1 MLGRLINRSGEAT
14 DGASL
19 AIVRIVF
26 GAVGVLSVVR
36 IVGYGWVE
44 ELYAGPSRRFSYP
57 GLGWVAPPGVAGTY
71 VLLAVVGLAAL
82 AVMLGWMYRPA
93 IVVFVIGFAWIEFVD
108 VTTYLNHY
116 WFMTTLGLVM
126 IVAPMDARFALGA
139 TTRSIRRGWV
149 WLVRIHVAVV
159 YVFAGLAKL
168 NRDWLLHAMPLRLWL
183 PGAVGSAARR
193 SGPRTALDGLRAQLG
208 GRRVR
213 LQRRGAAAVA
223 THPSGGLGGRRGV
236 PRRDVVAVPDRCVPV
251 VDDRGHDDL
260 LRARLAG
267 THRDEGAAWRRR
279 SDPVATLRSSPRRP
293 SPLRTWHLLAAALLG
308 DGRSSRYR
316 SGIM

>member
-1 MLGRLINRSGEAT
+1 MLGRLINRSGEGT

-26 GAVGVLSVVR
+26 GAIGVLSVVR

-57 GLGWVAPPGVAGTY
+57 GLGWVAPPGVVGTY

-82 AVMLGWMYRPA
+82 AVMVGWMYRPA

-139 TTRSIRRGWV
+139 TTRSVRRGWV

-183 PGAVGSAARR
+183 PARSDLPFVGHV
-193 SGPRTALDGLRAQLG
+193 PRTATGPPTHSAGRAPRSTAASWRCCCG
-208 GRRVR
+208 DAHGCGRGWASWRSTS
-213 LQRRGAAAVA
+213 RRGCCSRSVC
-223 THPSGGLGGRRGV
+223 SRG
-236 PRRDVVAVPDRCVPV
+236 
-251 VDDRGHDDL
+251 
-260 LRARLAG
+260 
-267 THRDEGAAWRRR
+267 
-279 SDPVATLRSSPRRP
+279 
-293 SPLRTWHLLAAALLG
+293 
-308 DGRSSRYR
+308 
-316 SGIM
+316 